1 MEIAVKILQLVLSLS
16 LLVIIHEF
24 GHFMFAKL
32 FKCRVE
38 KFYLFFN
45 PWFSLFKFKKG
56 ETEYGIGW
64 LPVGGFV
71 KIAGMVDESMD
82 KEQLKQAPQPWEY
95 RAKPAWQRFLIII
108 GGVMMNLV
116 LAFCIYVGMSMAWG
130 EAYVKN
136 SDVTAGYA
144 FSEQAQGMGFRNGD
158 KILAVGSEDIEK
170 SNQIPMALILSPD
183 RQAVVSRVVDSVE
196 QKVTIN
202 LSPDDINTIL
212 KSKDLI
218 TLRYPF
224 VVTKVMD
231 GSAAAAA
238 GLMAGD
244 SLVGVDGTQMRY
256 FDEFRTAFAQAG
268 AGDTINLSFVRG
280 GELMQRDVVLA
291 NGATIGVGIDMNTAQ
306 NYTISTHEYSF
317 LEAVPAGFN
326 RAVDQVDSYF
336 KQLKL
341 IFSPETGAYKE
352 VGGIITMGKIFPG
365 EWNWFAFWNLTAL
378 LSIMLAVLNILPIP
392 ALDGGHL
399 VFILYEMIT
408 RRTPSEKFME
418 YAQYVGFIL
427 LIGLMVFA
435 NGNDILKLF
444 MN

>member
-1 MEIAVKILQLVLSLS
+1 MEIAVKILQLLLSLS

-24 GHFMFAKL
+24 GHFIFAKL

-45 PWFSLFKFKKG
+45 PWFSLVKFKKG

-108 GGVMMNLV
+108 GGVMMNLL
-116 LAFCIYVGMSMAWG
+116 LALCIYIGISMAWG
-130 EAYVKN
+130 DAYVKN

-144 FSEQAQGMGFRNGD
+144 FSEQARDMGFKNGD
-158 KILAVGSEDIEK
+158 KIVSVGSEDIENSGK
-170 SNQIPMALILSPD
+170 IPLALILNSE
-183 RQAVVSRVVDSVE
+183 RNVVLSRMEGGDE
-196 QKVTIN
+196 QRVTLT
-202 LSPDDINTIL
+202 LSPQDISTIL

-224 VVTKVMD
+224 VINQVMEN
-231 GSAAAAA
+231 SPAQAA

-244 SLVGVDGTQMRY
+244 SLVGANGISMQY
-256 FDEFRTAFAQAG
+256 FDEFQGAFAATE
-268 AGDTINLSFVRG
+268 AGDTIHLSLIRG
-280 GELMQRDVVLA
+280 TELIERPVVMA
-291 NGATIGVGIDMNTAQ
+291 QGAKIGVGLEINTAQ
-306 NYTISTHEYSF
+306 CYKVSTYHYSF
-317 LEAVPAGFN
+317 LEAIPAGFH
-326 RAVDQVDSYF
+326 RATDQVSGYF

-352 VGGIITMGKIFPG
+352 VGGIITMGRIFPG
-365 EWNWFAFWNLTAL
+365 QWNWFAFWNLTAL
-378 LSIMLAVLNILPIP
+378 ISIMLAVINILPIP

-408 RRTPSEKFME
+408 RRTPSERFME
-418 YAQYVGFIL
+418 YAQYVGFIIL
-427 LIGLMVFA
+427 VAIMLFA
-435 NGNDILKLF
+435 NGNDIVKLF

>member
-56 ETEYGIGW
+56 DTEYGIGW

-82 KEQLKQAPQPWEY
+82 KEQLKQAPKPWEY

-130 EAYVKN
+130 ESYVKN
-136 SDVTAGYA
+136 SDVTSGYA

-158 KILAVGSEDIEK
+158 KIVAVGSENIEK
-170 SNQIPMALILSPD
+170 SEQIPMALVLSPD
-183 RQAVVSRVVDSVE
+183 RRAVVSRMVDSVE
-196 QKVTIN
+196 QQVVVE
-202 LSPDDINTIL
+202 LSADDVNTIL
-212 KSKDLI
+212 KSKDFLM
-218 TLRYPF
+218 LRYPF
-224 VVTKVMD
+224 VVTVVME
-231 GSAAAAA
+231 GSPAAAA

-244 SLVGVDGTQMRY
+244 SLVGVDGTQMCY
-256 FDEFRTAFAQAG
+256 FDEFRTAFSEAG
-268 AGDTINLSFVRG
+268 AGDTINLAFVRG
-280 GELMQRDVVLA
+280 GELMQKPVVLA
-291 NGATIGVGIDMNTAQ
+291 DGATIGAGLNLNIAQ
-306 NYTISTHEYSF
+306 NYKISTHNYSF
-317 LEAVPAGFN
+317 FEAIPAGFN
-326 RAVDQVDSYF
+326 RSIDQVESYF

-399 VFILYEMIT
+399 VFIIYEMIT

-435 NGNDILKLF
+435 NGNDVLKLF
-444 MN
+444 AK